1 MNQIGHSNLIKLNL
15 LKAISIIVL
24 LHIVPYAFAANYY
37 FSESLGNDSWSGR
50 LAMPNGSHTDGPK
63 KSLNALNN
71 LLNTSVQAGDSIFLR
86 RGDRWIGNTGIAS
99 NTAQGNPGQY
109 IFVGAY
115 DTGNKPVIQKS
126 GTGEILLCRGSAN
139 AATSYI
145 VFKDLALIS
154 NAPVGS
160 RPVGVYVLEA
170 FYPNKPHHII
180 LDGLF
185 ITGCQSGMILYQNN
199 IVVQNCLLEK
209 NGNDNQGQGIFC
221 SATDVEFKNNVLDSN
236 GCGSVF
242 VHSIYISQTKN
253 ILFEGNEIKNADDG
267 LKLRA
272 SENLIIRNNR
282 IHNTYIHT
290 IHVGG
295 DESSGTKNVLIEGNY
310 LYDTPQGLRI
320 SSESGTQT
328 LPSENIVIRNNIFP
342 ALVHFSNNGPLKDV
356 IFANNLIHSGL
367 NQPALLLSQAINPMN
382 LQIKNNIFYKT
393 TPNSNH
399 TLLQFVSTS
408 GLNGIALDHNL
419 YYFPVGSNNLIALG
433 NTTYNSLT
441 NFRNNH
447 PGQETNGLY
456 GNPNFLS
463 PPHDFHLTPASTLAI
478 DKGANMTNWVT
489 TDFDGMP
496 RPVDGDGAGGAAW
509 DIGPFEFCCLV
520 NNSSDPPITP
530 PVALYPNPC
539 NHWLTINVTVE
550 IAHEFQLINLFGQ
563 TVKTFLFPQGLH
575 QISLLNLPKGWYT
588 LRYYKQ
594 GSSEFRNTPILIQ

>member
-1 MNQIGHSNLIKLNL
+1 MALRSCILIGILFSLNYL
-15 LKAISIIVL
+15 QAT
-24 LHIVPYAFAANYY
+24 NYY
-37 FSESLGNDSWSGR
+37 YSESVGNDNWTGR
-50 LAMPNGSHTDGPK
+50 IPYPNASQTDGPR
-63 KSLNALNN
+63 KSLTSFNN
-71 LLNTSVQAGDSIFLR
+71 LLNSVLKPGDSLFLLR
-86 RGDRWIGNTGIAS
+86 SDRWIGNTGIVS
-99 NTAQGNPGQY
+99 NAAQGFPGQY

-115 DTGNKPVIQKS
+115 GIGNKPVIQKT

-139 AATSYI
+139 AASSYLM
-145 VFKDLALIS
+145 FKDLALIS

-160 RPVGVYVLEA
+160 RPVGVYILEA

-221 SATDVEFKNNVLDSN
+221 SATEVEFKNNVLDSN

-295 DESSGTKNVLIEGNY
+295 DESSGTKNVIIEGN
-310 LYDTPQGLRI
+310 LIYDAPQGLRI

-382 LQIKNNIFYKT
+382 LQIKNNMFYKT
-393 TPNSNH
+393 TSNSNH

-408 GLNGIALDHNL
+408 GLNGIAMDHNL
-419 YYFPVGSNNLIALG
+419 YYFPVGSNNLISLG
-433 NTTYNSLT
+433 NTTFNSLS

-463 PPHDFHLTPASTLAI
+463 PPHDFHLTPASHLAI
-478 DKGANMTNWVT
+478 DKGADMSNLVT
-489 TDFDGMP
+489 MDFDGMP
-496 RPVDGDGAGGAAW
+496 RPVDGDGTGGAAW

-520 NNSSDPPITP
+520 NNSSDHPITP
-530 PVALYPNPC
+530 PVAVFPNPC

-550 IAHEFQLINLFGQ
+550 IAHEFKLINLFGQ
-563 TVKTFLFPQGLH
+563 TVKTFLFPQGIH
-575 QISLLNLPKGWYT
+575 QISLLNLPKGCYT
-588 LRYYKQ
+588 LQYYKQ
-594 GSSEFRNTPILIQ
+594 GSTDFRNTLLVIH